1 MASAV
6 DKLGN
11 ESGLPDA
18 DEACKSA
25 DEYETEEDGETIYAA
40 GLLAGVDTQVPTIIF
55 TATSPKADAT
65 TLREFQVHV
74 ADEGSGIRE
83 DEDND
88 PVSMTAEV
96 RNEDGTEKVK
106 DLELEISL
114 PLATTRGIS
123 AAGVVG
129 YYTFSAK
136 TVDKAGNSSEE
147 IVRTALHDPA
157 TAAERAGE
165 HYRR

>member
-18 DEACKSA
+18 DEACVAKLA
-25 DEYETEEDGETIYAA
+25 NMQRRTEDGETTYAA
-40 GLLAGVDTQVPTIIF
+40 GLLAGVDTQAPTITF
-55 TATSPKADAT
+55 TSTSPKADAT

-83 DEDND
+83 DND

-96 RNEDGTEKVK
+96 RNENGDEGVGGPETRN
-106 DLELEISL
+106 
-114 PLATTRGIS
+114 LATSGDD
-123 AAGVVG
+123 AG
-129 YYTFSAK
+129 
-136 TVDKAGNSSEE
+136 
-147 IVRTALHDPA
+147 H
-157 TAAERAGE
+157 
-165 HYRR
+165 